1 MFRGALRCLFGLHGQ
16 VHRLFKLAAA
26 FQHANEPRTRAGKS
40 AFAVQVQGHGEIGDA
55 FAVLGHLEQQ
65 LAAPALQPRIV
76 QRQALDPLGHLFQ
89 RFTGLELL
97 LVCVQEDAGIHVFAA
112 AQATGLGTE
121 FDFFVGVDTEVGQYE
136 LRPVLIQVAEKH
148 QAQAIAQL
156 HDGQAEQALVQ
167 ARTPVVEALH
177 LGKLLAQ
184 RRQPI
189 GFPAFGLI
197 DDRAKGLEDF
207 TLEQHLEQRFDR
219 QRHSLID
226 PAERQERPDG
236 AAGIADF
243 VIVQF
248 ARPEMNTLAH
258 DHSDQQCLRLTG

>member
-1 MFRGALRCLFGLHGQ
+1 M
-16 VHRLFKLAAA
+16 
-26 FQHANEPRTRAGKS
+26 
-40 AFAVQVQGHGEIGDA
+40 
-55 FAVLGHLEQQ
+55 
-65 LAAPALQPRIV
+65 QPRIV

-97 LVCVQEDAGIHVFAA
+97 LVRVQEDAGIHVFAA
-112 AQATGLGTE
+112 AQATGLGAE
-121 FDFFVGVDTEVGQYE
+121 FDFFVGVDTEVSQHE
-136 LRPVLIQVAEKH
+136 FRPVLIQVAEKH

-207 TLEQHLEQRFDR
+207 TLEQHLEQFVDGDGHLPFDPTQLE
-219 QRHSLID
+219 QR
-226 PAERQERPDG
+226 AGGG
-236 AAGIADF
+236 ADIADF
-243 VIVQF
+243 VVMQL
-248 ARPEMNTLAH
+248 ARPEMNAFAH
-258 DHSDQQCLRLTG
+258 HHSDQQRLRFTGQPLKLMCEALLFDAQQIA